1 MIIVA
6 HNDPNFVVV
15 DSFVVNTSQG
25 PVTLF
30 EGEPISLL
38 IDGNDDVLVGN
49 DNSPGTVCLR
59 ITHKTA
65 LSDILS
71 RVKPASFDTVIEEDG
86 EISLVAT
93 FKEVAALDCMP
104 TLENVASSVVDVHSI
119 RPYKGMH
126 T

>member
-1 MIIVA
+1 MIIISY
-6 HNDPNFVVV
+6 NDPNFVVV

-59 ITHKTA
+59 ITSSA
-65 LSDILS
+65 SAS
-71 RVKPASFDTVIEEDG
+71 R
-86 EISLVAT
+86 
-93 FKEVAALDCMP
+93 
-104 TLENVASSVVDVHSI
+104 
-119 RPYKGMH
+119 R
-126 T
+126 